1 MPETLTPY
9 ALTTRERAIAYMK
22 REAGATDG
30 DTERVIEAV
39 NSAVGWMEMRTT
51 RKLAARVYRRTAT
64 LASCVLGTTTA
75 VSGTGFS
82 ALYALDDV
90 VGTGCAAGTRVASI
104 TSNVALV
111 LDRLPETAG
120 TVSLTF
126 GSEPLVAD
134 GTGTERLYIPEY
146 PVSSVIAAYYL
157 DENGDRTA
165 LTLTGARLDKE
176 TGLYVLTADGWPS
189 GERNIEIE
197 CIAGYRLP
205 SGTSLG
211 HWGEWKSLER
221 ICLRAAQVFFQDEHN
236 AVGRVVNKSL
246 LQAGVQMPDFG
257 MPADIEDAIKP
268 FVRMHG

>member
-1 MPETLTPY
+1 MEVLSPY

-22 REAGATDG
+22 REGGATDG
-30 DTERVIEAV
+30 DIERIVEAV
-39 NSAVGWMEMRTT
+39 NAATGWMEMRTT

-64 LASCVLGTTTA
+64 IASCVVGATGA
-75 VSGTGFS
+75 VTGTGFLS
-82 ALYALDDV
+82 LYALDDV
-90 VGTGCAAGTRVASI
+90 VGTGLMAGTRVASI
-104 TSNVALV
+104 PSNTALT
-111 LDRLPETAG
+111 LDRAPETAG

-134 GTGTERLYIPEY
+134 GTGSARIYIPEF
-146 PVSSVIAAYYL
+146 PVSTVIAAYYL
-157 DENGDRTA
+157 DDNGDRTA

-205 SGTSLG
+205 SGTALG
-211 HWGEWKSLER
+211 AWGEWKTLER